1 MLDILGKSKNAK
13 KIMLIL
19 SKFKRLALK
28 EIAKKIKIHENS
40 VRTVLKKLEQNEI
53 INYIVVKTVIGD
65 KSVKEYFGITYDS
78 DKGVNI
84 TLDLIPTLDKLSK
97 FLLTN

>member
-65 KSVKEYFGITYDS
+65 KSVKEYFLTDNAREIFELNFG
-78 DKGVNI
+78 
-84 TLDLIPTLDKLSK
+84 LLISSS
-97 FLLTN
+97 